1 MKGASGCRNVVALLL
16 AFSIAACSVF
26 ETKDPAAVRLNEGG
40 ILFLTQN
47 LAPNAVMEA
56 LFQGRIVADEAGCL
70 RLQPGDRVTVIWP
83 KGFTLERV
91 SGAFLVR
98 DAGGRAVGRIGDTFR
113 LGGGEVPYLHQ
124 GIGLSAA
131 DRERAMSRCP
141 GIFWI
146 VGSV

>member
-1 MKGASGCRNVVALLL
+1 MFLAAVA
-16 AFSIAACSVF
+16 FTACSAS
-26 ETKDPAAVRLNEGG
+26 ENDPAALSVNGG
-40 ILFLTQN
+40 EPLFFTQN
-47 LAPNAVMEA
+47 VIPSAVMEA

-70 RLQPGDRVTVIWP
+70 RLQPGDRVTVVWP
-83 KGFTLERV
+83 MGFTLERA
-91 SGAFLVR
+91 SGTFLVR
-98 DAGGRAVGRIGDTFR
+98 DAGGRSVGLIGDTFR